1 MYLYYY
7 KIEYYDEYDEKIRI
21 TTGIVPAETLIQAI
35 EKICNWYGEENI
47 NECKLEYVNVDDTEL
62 IEIEELKKFL
72 EMKNEDEEKE
82 K

>member
-7 KIEYYDEYDEKIRI
+7 KIEYYDDYDEKNRI

-35 EKICNWYGEENI
+35 EKICNWYGEKNI